1 MENFHFG
8 INSFLKVK
16 YLMIFS
22 LKLILSGIICGI
34 ILFQTSVI
42 APSVFKYLDQ
52 NQIRDLLRAIFPK
65 FFLFILILTSLSLV
79 ASILDNIK
87 FDIQT
92 IIASLTLVLSILCYV
107 IIPSTNEAKDK
118 NDQNKFKFLHNLSVI
133 STVIILITNLS
144 LVFLII

>member
-1 MENFHFG
+1 MIFN
-8 INSFLKVK
+8 LK
-16 YLMIFS
+16 LMI
-22 LKLILSGIICGI
+22 SGIICGI
-34 ILFQTSVI
+34 ILLQTSVI
-42 APSVFKYLDQ
+42 APYAFKYLDQ
-52 NQIRDLLRAIFPK
+52 NQTRDLLRAIFPK

-118 NDQNKFKFLHNLSVI
+118 NNQKK
-133 STVIILITNLS
+133 
-144 LVFLII
+144 LVKPIEDYRRVP